1 MKTQNWQRI
10 RNTNKVQNEGSRN
23 KTRQN
28 KQLLSGL
35 ITWQFRRSLRE
46 LRWIDEYTNTKKEA
60 DSEKQKMLKRI

>member
-35 ITWQFRRSLRE
+35 ITWQFRHSLRE

-60 DSEKQKMLKRI
+60 ESEKQKILKRI